1 MLPNTSGLTPAF
13 PEKPRRTLVHV
24 AEPIQ
29 GLADTIVAMHD
40 RVIPPDLEETMAGTI
55 GARTTTLN
63 TCHLA
68 MLDLPSKVAAVIA
81 DAAGGQ

>member
-1 MLPNTSGLTPAF
+1 
-13 PEKPRRTLVHV
+13 
-24 AEPIQ
+24 
-29 GLADTIVAMHD
+29 
-40 RVIPPDLEETMAGTI
+40 VIPPDLEEMEAATI
-55 GARTTTLN
+55 GARTITLN